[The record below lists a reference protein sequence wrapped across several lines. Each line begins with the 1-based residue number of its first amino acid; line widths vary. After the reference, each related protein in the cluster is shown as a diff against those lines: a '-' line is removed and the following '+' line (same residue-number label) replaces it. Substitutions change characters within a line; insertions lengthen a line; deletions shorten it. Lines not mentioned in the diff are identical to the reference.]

1 MLPFGSP
8 PQVRGKQV
16 FYYRRRKQVGI
27 TPAGAGKTRAG
38 RLTGWSFRYHPR
50 RCGENH
56 HPPVRHH
63 RCGGSPPQVR
73 GKHRNCRQYAYQ
85 HRITPAGAGK
95 TPHEFLVII
104 ANEDHPRRCGEN
116 FGGASATKNEPE
128 SPPQVRGKPASVSA
142 SAPAEGITPAG
153 AGKTS
158 GIKSNRPLPWDHP
171 RRCGENFG
179 ERYEI
184 NCCIG
189 SPPQVRGKLAA
200 FLNSLPVI
208 RITPAGAGKTY
219 VEEIVDLDSED
230 HPRRCGENCADVPV
244 QTGAK
249 RITPA
254 GAGKTRLQQRAQC
267 QRRDHPRRCG
277 ENSAW
282 GCIEYAHPGSPP
294 QVRGKQ
300 SMKKCINGKIRITP
314 AGAGKTILVQRKLFQ
329 LGDHPRRCGENAML
343 EAELDGN
350 TGSPPQVRGKRN
362 RAVQLFVVDRIT
374 PAGAGKTGS
383 ASAMPVIS
391 EDHPRRCGEN
401 MRRLEYDIMNEGS
414 PPQMRG
420 KLSAAFT
427 TENGL

>member
-1 MLPFGSP
+1 M
-8 PQVRGKQV
+8 RGKQV

-230 HPRRCGENCADVPV
+230 HPRRCGENSEPYTVILSPL
-244 QTGAK
+244 

-254 GAGKTRLQQRAQC
+254 GAGKTVQTSLFRPARRGSPPQVRGKPVCNSERNVNAGITPAGAGKTLHGGASSMRT
-267 QRRDHPRRCG
+267 RDHPRRCG
-277 ENSAW
+277 ENFRPPLQAPS
-282 GCIEYAHPGSPP
+282 CIGSPP
-294 QVRGKQ
+294 QVRGKLFL
-300 SMKKCINGKIRITP
+300 SKIHC
-314 AGAGKTILVQRKLFQ
+314 K
-329 LGDHPRRCGENAML
+329 N
-343 EAELDGN
+343 
-350 TGSPPQVRGKRN
+350 
-362 RAVQLFVVDRIT
+362 
-374 PAGAGKTGS
+374 
-383 ASAMPVIS
+383 
-391 EDHPRRCGEN
+391 
-401 MRRLEYDIMNEGS
+401 
-414 PPQMRG
+414 
-420 KLSAAFT
+420 
-427 TENGL
+427 

>member
-1 MLPFGSP
+1 MTRTVTRGSP
-8 PQVRGKQV
+8 PQVRGK
-16 FYYRRRKQVGI
+16 REIINIR
-27 TPAGAGKTRAG
+27 
-38 RLTGWSFRYHPR
+38 PR
-50 RCGENH
+50 RG
-56 HPPVRHH
+56 
-63 RCGGSPPQVR
+63 
-73 GKHRNCRQYAYQ
+73 
-85 HRITPAGAGK
+85 RITPAGAGK
-95 TPHEFLVII
+95 TSQPALRHAFSQ
-104 ANEDHPRRCGEN
+104 DHPRRCGEN
-116 FGGASATKNEPE
+116 YKQSLT
-128 SPPQVRGKPASVSA
+128 RC
-142 SAPAEGITPAG
+142 
-153 AGKTS
+153 
-158 GIKSNRPLPWDHP
+158 
-171 RRCGENFG
+171 RRL
-179 ERYEI
+179 
-184 NCCIG
+184 G
-189 SPPQVRGKLAA
+189 SPPQVRGKLRAVHRDFVA
-200 FLNSLPVI
+200 V
-208 RITPAGAGKTY
+208 
-219 VEEIVDLDSED
+219 ED

-294 QVRGKQ
+294 QVRGKLP
-300 SMKKCINGKIRITP
+300 SSIASSILYRITP